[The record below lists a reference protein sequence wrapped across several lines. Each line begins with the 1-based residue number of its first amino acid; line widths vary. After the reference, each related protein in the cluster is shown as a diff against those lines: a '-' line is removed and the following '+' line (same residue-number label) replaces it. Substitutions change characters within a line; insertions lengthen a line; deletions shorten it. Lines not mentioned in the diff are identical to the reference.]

1 MRRTGLLI
9 LAALATV
16 LSASGLHAESM
27 KGRGDEQCEKMA
39 AQQKREKCRKMMAGK
54 HDCDRADCPMRS
66 GKGDDCDREDCPKKE
81 KMKHDGGG
89 ADCPLKGKMKGEGDR
104 DDCPKKGK
112 MKHDCDRADC
122 PKKGKM
128 KHGYGGDIAFLISS
142 GELDLSDGQKADLE
156 GIRRGF
162 EEEAVDIRK
171 RMKTARKELEEL
183 LEKDDVD
190 MGAVERKVREISELK
205 GELLLKAVMTRL
217 ETRKVLTKE
226 QLEKARELIEK
237 RREK

>member
-205 GELLLKAVMTRL
+205 GELILKAVMTRL